1 MERKLQER
9 TAKRGRTG
17 FDSGP
22 VRGKWEKFS
31 KLTIKT
37 NKKKRK
43 RKVKHN
49 KLIKKRRKAISLQS
63 VPCIPLDKRSH
74 CLSIHLFLIFYK
86 KKGAGKKQF

>member
-1 MERKLQER
+1 MERKLQES

-17 FDSGP
+17 FGSGP
-22 VRGKWEKFS
+22 VRGKWWKFS

-49 KLIKKRRKAISLQS
+49 KLIKKKEERRFRFKAYPVYPLISGHI
-63 VPCIPLDKRSH
+63 V
-74 CLSIHLFLIFYK
+74 
-86 KKGAGKKQF
+86 